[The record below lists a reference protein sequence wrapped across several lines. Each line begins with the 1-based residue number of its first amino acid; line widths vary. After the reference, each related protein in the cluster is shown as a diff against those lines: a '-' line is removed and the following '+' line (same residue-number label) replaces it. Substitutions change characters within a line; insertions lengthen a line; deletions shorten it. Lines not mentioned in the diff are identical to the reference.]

1 MEIITQT
8 KDIPVVAEYDVV
20 VCGGGPAGF
29 IAAIAAARGG
39 ARTALVERYGFLG
52 GMATAG
58 LVAPVSV
65 FNYNGRRVI
74 DGVPWEF
81 IERMTEV
88 GGAREEKPLG
98 NITFS
103 PEKYKLIAQRMVLEA
118 GVELYLHSYL
128 TGCKKEGN
136 KITHI
141 IIENKNRTEA
151 IAGKVFID
159 CTGDAD
165 LSVLADVPMQP
176 AQKTLQPASLIFMLG
191 GVDTDAL
198 PKIRHSEQ
206 GVNYHDLDM
215 RKILIEIAKTREL
228 PVFGGPWYCGILAE
242 GVVLINMTRTHADMA
257 DNREA
262 TNAECLLHEHVHLFT
277 ELLTRY
283 VPAFRNAYLL
293 ATATQTGVRETR
305 RIKGVHT
312 LTGEEYINAV
322 NFPDAVSRGCHPVDI
337 HASATTAQRIEFLK
351 NAGFIPYRSLIAP
364 GFPNLLVAGRSFSA
378 DGVASASVRVQAS
391 VMGLGQAAGVA
402 AALCIRSNASVA
414 DVDITELRKTLIAY
428 GANLTEDTPPIQS
441 DL

>member
-1 MEIITQT
+1 MEVITQT
-8 KDIPVVAEYDVV
+8 KDIPVVSEYDIV

-29 IAAIAAARGG
+29 IAATAAARGG
-39 ARTALVERYGFLG
+39 ARTALIERYGFLG

-58 LVAPVSV
+58 LVAPISV

-74 DGVPWEF
+74 DGLPWEF
-81 IERMTEV
+81 VERMIEV

-118 GVELYLHSYL
+118 GVSLYFHSYL

-136 KITHI
+136 KITHV

-151 IAGKVFID
+151 IAGKLFID

-165 LSVLADVPMQP
+165 LSLLADVPMQP
-176 AQKTLQPASLIFMLG
+176 VEKTLQPASLIFMMG

-215 RKILIEIAKTREL
+215 REILVEVAKTREL
-228 PVFGGPWYCGILAE
+228 PVFGGPWYCGTLAK
-242 GVVLINMTRTHADMA
+242 GVVLINMTRAHANMA
-257 DNREA
+257 NNREA
-262 TNAECLLHEHVHLFT
+262 TNAECMLREHVHLFADILI
-277 ELLTRY
+277 EH

-293 ATATQTGVRETR
+293 NTATQTGVRETR
-305 RIKGVHT
+305 RIKGAYT
-312 LTGEEYINAV
+312 LTGEEYINAT
-322 NFPDAVSRGCHPVDI
+322 NFPDAISRGCHPVDI

-351 NAGFIPYRSLIAP
+351 NAGFIPYRSLFSP
-364 GFPNLLVAGRSFSA
+364 DFPNLLVAGRSFSA

-391 VMGLGQAAGVA
+391 VMGLGQAAGAA
-402 AALCIRSNASVA
+402 AALCIESGVNVA
-414 DVDITELRKTLIAY
+414 NVDITALRNRLVAY
-428 GANLTEDTPPIQS
+428 GANLES
-441 DL
+441 

>member
-1 MEIITQT
+1 MEVITQT
-8 KDIPVVAEYDVV
+8 KDIPVVAEYDIV

-29 IAAIAAARGG
+29 IAATAAARGG
-39 ARTALVERYGFLG
+39 ARTALIERYGFLG

-58 LVAPVSV
+58 LVAPISV

-74 DGVPWEF
+74 DGLPWEF
-81 IERMTEV
+81 VERMIEV

-118 GVELYLHSYL
+118 GVSLYFHSYL

-136 KITHI
+136 KITHV

-151 IAGKVFID
+151 IAGKLFID

-165 LSVLADVPMQP
+165 LSLLADVPMQP
-176 AQKTLQPASLIFMLG
+176 VEKTLQPASLIFMMG

-215 RKILIEIAKTREL
+215 REILVEVAKTREL
-228 PVFGGPWYCGILAE
+228 PVFGGPWYCGTLAK
-242 GVVLINMTRTHADMA
+242 GVVLINMTRAHANMA
-257 DNREA
+257 NNREA
-262 TNAECLLHEHVHLFT
+262 TNAECMLREHVHLFADILI
-277 ELLTRY
+277 EHVL
-283 VPAFRNAYLL
+283 AFRNAYLL
-293 ATATQTGVRETR
+293 NTATQTGVRETR
-305 RIKGVHT
+305 RIKGAYT
-312 LTGEEYINAV
+312 LTGEEYINAT
-322 NFPDAVSRGCHPVDI
+322 NFPDAISRGCHPVDI

-351 NAGFIPYRSLIAP
+351 NAGFIPYRSLFSP
-364 GFPNLLVAGRSFSA
+364 DFPNLLVAGRSFSA

-391 VMGLGQAAGVA
+391 VMGLGQAAGAA
-402 AALCIRSNASVA
+402 AALCIESGVNVA
-414 DVDITELRKTLIAY
+414 NVDITALRNRLVAY
-428 GANLTEDTPPIQS
+428 GANLES
-441 DL
+441 

>member
-1 MEIITQT
+1 MEVITQT
-8 KDIPVVAEYDVV
+8 KDIPVVAEYDIV

-29 IAAIAAARGG
+29 IAATAAARGG
-39 ARTALVERYGFLG
+39 ARTALIERYGFLG

-58 LVAPVSV
+58 LVAPISV

-74 DGVPWEF
+74 DGLPWEF
-81 IERMTEV
+81 VERMIEV

-118 GVELYLHSYL
+118 GVSLYFHSYL

-136 KITHI
+136 KITHV

-151 IAGKVFID
+151 IAGKLFID

-165 LSVLADVPMQP
+165 LSLLADVPMQP
-176 AQKTLQPASLIFMLG
+176 VEKTLQPASLIFMMG
-191 GVDTDAL
+191 GVDTDTL

-215 RKILIEIAKTREL
+215 REILVEVAKTREL
-228 PVFGGPWYCGILAE
+228 PVFGGPWYCGTLAK
-242 GVVLINMTRTHADMA
+242 GVILINMTRAHANMA
-257 DNREA
+257 NNREA
-262 TNAECLLHEHVHLFT
+262 TNAECMLREHVHLFADILI
-277 ELLTRY
+277 EH

-293 ATATQTGVRETR
+293 NTATQTGVRETR
-305 RIKGVHT
+305 RIKGAYT
-312 LTGEEYINAV
+312 LTGEEYINAT
-322 NFPDAVSRGCHPVDI
+322 NFPDAISRGCHPVDI

-351 NAGFIPYRSLIAP
+351 NAGFIPYRSLFSP
-364 GFPNLLVAGRSFSA
+364 DFPNLLVAGRSFSA

-391 VMGLGQAAGVA
+391 VMGLGQAAGAA
-402 AALCIRSNASVA
+402 AALCIESGVNVA
-414 DVDITELRKTLIAY
+414 NVDITALRNRLVAY
-428 GANLTEDTPPIQS
+428 GANLES
-441 DL
+441 